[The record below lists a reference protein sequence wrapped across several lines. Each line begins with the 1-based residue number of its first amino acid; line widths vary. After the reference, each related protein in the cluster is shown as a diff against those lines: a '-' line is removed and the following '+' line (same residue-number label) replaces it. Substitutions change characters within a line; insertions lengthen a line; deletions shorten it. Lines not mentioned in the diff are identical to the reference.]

1 VDLVFDHTTSRG
13 MQSFMDGYN
22 GYNQIRMV
30 EFFLIKLQPLNG
42 KTSMNN
48 LPMLVALNSIKEF
61 HVFID
66 ASNYVV
72 GAILAQNVDNTI
84 DHPI

>member
-1 VDLVFDHTTSRG
+1 MRTTV
-13 MQSFMDGYN
+13 
-22 GYNQIRMV
+22 I
-30 EFFLIKLQPLNG
+30 IKLGWLNFLKNIATFEWR

-72 GAILAQNVDNTI
+72 GARLAQNMDNTI